1 MTRPY
6 ELVYIFDS
14 TLEEAQVNERLE
26 TFHSLIKTPE
36 TPEPVTSASHWGKR
50 TLAYPINGKETGY
63 YVVEQFDT
71 DPVLLGEL
79 ERAIKLD
86 ETVLRYLL
94 VLNEGLAPVGASAAA
109 PAPQE
114 SEGAAAAAGQESGGT
129 AAAAGQESE
138 GTTTP
143 AGQESGGTAA
153 PAEQESKDTAV
164 QSGEEEQS

>member
-26 TFHSLIKTPE
+26 TFHSLLKTSE
-36 TPEPVTSASHWGKR
+36 VPEPTVAASHWGRR

-109 PAPQE
+109 PA
-114 SEGAAAAAGQESGGT
+114 GQEAAGT
-129 AAAAGQESE
+129 AA
-138 GTTTP
+138 P
-143 AGQESGGTAA
+143 AGQEAEGTAAPAGQEAAGTAAPAGQEAEGAAA
-153 PAEQESKDTAV
+153 PAEQESKDAAV
-164 QSGEEEQS
+164 QSSEEEQS